1 MATSSAV
8 LEGVNSESSSSS
20 QSEENSH
27 ADPIMRIPNEVWVL
41 ILSQLNQKELVQA
54 RTVWKRWREVVD
66 AHFEFTVIVHDGK
79 TDLDRVHELRIRDC
93 LVTRLLSDKEIFQF
107 PSLLRRIRFWGPI
120 NVNCFQ
126 RIMDKA
132 VNVEELSCTKFALM
146 QEDLVGE
153 RKLSGFSKIKKLEL
167 LGYMCKDESR
177 AIAKNASQIF
187 SYNMPELEKLTVNF
201 HCDIASI
208 NRIAVSFMEFVSR
221 HNRLHNL
228 QASLV
233 PEANHPNETAASR
246 TTSVVIPESVEELLK
261 HVQLNMLRIT
271 TATKDLPIW
280 TALLNSQTHLQD
292 LRMHLSE
299 GGLLTV
305 HTNYVIGIPF
315 DIVRAPL
322 QRNANTLTSVELKE
336 LRLPAV
342 DGSHADALPLDAS
355 VFRYS
360 FNLKRLVLYRNLDDY
375 RRFSQYPDQPN
386 ITNLKMLPT
395 TIEVLEISR
404 FYCKSEELQFVVDV
418 LENLKNIVLLHTGN
432 LSRLGVHGGIVESIS
447 KKSGVQ
453 SMNLTPLNYHSTIEN
468 LKYDVVKQKFGM
480 NDGDHLYYDFER
492 FRKGLPQPRPPQ
504 VDSTYNN
511 VVRSQ
516 NDTTFQCS
524 TRRWTYSYSR
534 RRREGRTGTPAE
546 RRARS
551 RRSRMEA
558 FIGRM
563 LCPATSR
570 PARHCRCQ
578 APPPGGHVEGQC
590 PGDPLSRL
598 FFSLDLH
605 ISDGQQCI
613 TEVYALPRE
622 TVRQRRWS
630 GDIRPSSSS
639 SSRRNPW

>member
-1 MATSSAV
+1 MASSSSSSTSTAV
-8 LEGVNSESSSSS
+8 PEGVISETSSSSSS
-20 QSEENSH
+20 QSDDNSH
-27 ADPIMRIPNEVWVL
+27 ADPIMRVPNEVWVL
-41 ILSQLNQKELVQA
+41 ILSQLNQKELVSA
-54 RTVWKRWREVVD
+54 RTIWKRWREVVD

-93 LVTRLLSDKEIFQF
+93 LITRLLNDKEIFQY
-107 PSLLRRIRFWGPI
+107 PSLLRRVRFWGP
-120 NVNCFQ
+120 VNIRCFQ
-126 RIMDKA
+126 RIMDRA
-132 VNVEELSCTKFALM
+132 VNVEELSLTKFALM
-146 QEDLVGE
+146 QDDLVGE
-153 RKLSGFSKIKKLEL
+153 RKLGGFSKIKKLEL
-167 LGYMCKDESR
+167 LGYMCKDESKT
-177 AIAKNASQIF
+177 IAKNAAQIF
-187 SYNMPELEKLTVNF
+187 SYNMPDLEKLTVNF
-201 HCDIASI
+201 HCDISSI

-246 TTSVVIPESVEELLK
+246 TTSVVIPAAVEELLK
-261 HVQLNMLRIT
+261 SVQLNMLRIT

-292 LRMHLSE
+292 FRLHLSE

-315 DIVRAPL
+315 EIVRAPL

-336 LRLPAV
+336 LRLSPV
-342 DGSHADALPLDAS
+342 EGSHADAVPLDAN

-360 FNLKRLVLYRNLDDY
+360 SNLKRLLLYRNLDDY
-375 RRFSQYPDQPN
+375 RRFSQIPDQPN
-386 ITNLKMLPT
+386 IINLKNLPT
-395 TIEVLEISR
+395 SLETLEISR
-404 FYCKSEELQFVVDV
+404 FYCRSEELQFVVDV
-418 LENLKNIVLLHTGN
+418 LENLKNIMLLHTGN

-447 KKSGVQ
+447 KKSEIQ
-453 SMNLTPLNYHSTIEN
+453 SMNLTPLNYHSAIEN

-504 VDSTYNN
+504 VESTYNIARGCN
-511 VVRSQ
+511 EVS
-516 NDTTFQCS
+516 FQSC
-524 TRRWTYSYSR
+524 RRWTHAR
-534 RRREGRTGTPAE
+534 RRRERPTTSE
-546 RRARS
+546 RRAQS
-551 RRSRMEA
+551 RRNRMEI

-563 LCPATSR
+563 LCPSTSR
-570 PARHCRCQ
+570 AARHCRCP

-613 TEVYALPRE
+613 TEVYAFPRE
-622 TVRQRRWS
+622 TGRQRRWS
-630 GDIRPSSSS
+630 GDSQPPPA
-639 SSRRNPW
+639 SRRFHL